1 MGYDL
6 DGDGYITPTELYN
19 IFKAY
24 FYLSM
29 ELVRDIVNTL
39 EGEDEDNILDP
50 TLNKSQSIYAINI
63 LQFKY
68 IYIYI

>member
-50 TLNKSQSIYAINI
+50 TLNKNSCKQKKKKN
-63 LQFKY
+63 Y
-68 IYIYI
+68 IYIY